1 MAVTKLGKLQIIDE
15 ISRVTGLLTNPTW
28 GSTYSVGDVLVGEKY
43 IYVMHMNFNY
53 VSQYNKNPD
62 GTIGSRVRTNSWYS
76 YDSFLDYLSNNN
88 SSVPYAYAMYIEG
101 GEDYLIGWS
110 KSHSA
115 LFRWRIDKTTN
126 RPVER
131 TQYNVA
137 SRVMSP
143 YGRGGWDG
151 DRYVYFYNPG
161 DLTIYRWDILNK
173 TTSMVSIVKITNSM
187 SLSSSWTGSGMLVDA
202 ARGEVYWGSGG
213 DVANGF
219 LGAWSLAT
227 GQPLA
232 GTPRNPLKGADL
244 TSLGI
249 SLLSGEAGNIT
260 LTAIHRNIAY
270 YFHSYSSTIV
280 QLRLGWIEKYP
291 ANIKVVT
298 PNISLV
304 TGEEVTVSWDAA
316 AYYENILEA
325 STILYQLQVKYDTTW
340 ITVVTDIIETE
351 YTYNLPNDVKHTT
364 SLVYRVLVRSEG
376 YGESY
381 NTYDTNVVSPVRSLY
396 RHLFF
401 VSVDDK
407 VYTFT
412 NGDWLE
418 IIYDEEVTRDIF
430 LQQGLTDLDIIPS
443 DKWDELGDNVSIIS
457 YVNEE
462 KKPMIDVTT
471 QEAYE
476 PIYLLNEKL
485 SISNPI
491 VRSYAV
497 GKSPMTL
504 NRYAVPKRQLI
515 FPTGDIK
522 LYSPTIPEAV
532 VGFNLTAN
540 ESAGT
545 MMRIMFSIDE
555 GVTYLSWDGTQW
567 NSYTDIVDD
576 EESEDL
582 MQQHGMTIDVLNALT
597 KDQLGE
603 IFGYEP
609 RNRIVR
615 FVYLYE
621 MNHVNDDLQSGELKI
636 SLDMHGSWRQAK
648 EADFTYGYPTNTELH
663 VQLFTSG
670 SYKINGLLYGDTEVI
685 V

>member
-1 MAVTKLGKLQIIDE
+1 MAVTKLGKLQILGE
-15 ISRVTGLLTNPTW
+15 LSRVTGVPANPTW
-28 GSTYSVGDVLVGEKY
+28 GNNYSFADILVGEKHV
-43 IYVMHMNFNY
+43 YVMHMNFNY

-62 GTIGSRVRTNSWYS
+62 GTLGARIRSVSWHAQ
-76 YDSFLDYLSNNN
+76 DSFFTYLSVAN
-88 SSVPYAYAMYIEG
+88 SSTPYGYAMYIEN
-101 GEDYLIGWS
+101 GEDYIVGWS
-110 KSHSA
+110 SSHSA
-115 LFRWRIDKTTN
+115 LFRWRIDKNTN

-137 SRVMSP
+137 SVSMTSH
-143 YGRGGWDG
+143 GRGGWDG
-151 DRYVYFYNPG
+151 GRYVYFFNRNDRY
-161 DLTIYRWDILNK
+161 IYRWDLLNK
-173 TTSMVSIVKITNSM
+173 TAAMVRIVQLTTDM
-187 SLSSSWTGSGMLVDA
+187 SLTSSWTGSGMLVDVP
-202 ARGEVYWGSGG
+202 RGEVYWGTGG
-213 DVANGF
+213 NQSDGF
-219 LGAWSLAT
+219 LGAWSLTT

-232 GTPRNPLKGADL
+232 GTPRNPLRSPDL
-244 TSLGI
+244 TAIGVSP
-249 SLLSGEAGNIT
+249 LSGEAGNIT

-270 YFHSYSSTIV
+270 YFYSYGSTLV
-280 QLRLGWIEKYP
+280 QLKLGWIKKYP
-291 ANIKVVT
+291 ENIKVVT
-298 PNISLV
+298 PNISVV
-304 TGEEVTVSWDAA
+304 TGEEVTVSWDSAE
-316 AYYENILEA
+316 YYEDYGIT
-325 STILYQLQVKYDTTW
+325 SPFLYQLQVRYDSEW
-340 ITVVTDIIETE
+340 KTVVTDIEETE
-351 YTYNLPNDVKHTT
+351 YTYNLPIDVDHTT
-364 SLVYRVLVRSEG
+364 SMVYRVLVKAEG
-376 YGESY
+376 YTELY
-381 NTYDTNVVSPVRSLY
+381 NIYDSDALSPAQSLY

-401 VSVDDK
+401 VKANDK
-407 VYTFT
+407 VYTFD
-412 NGDWLE
+412 NGNWSE
-418 IIYDEEVTRDIF
+418 ILDVTKEVF
-430 LQQGLTDLDIIPS
+430 LKRGLVELDSIPS
-443 DKWDELGDNVSIIS
+443 SKWDELGDNVSIVS

-462 KKPMIDVTT
+462 KKPIIDVTT
-471 QEAYE
+471 QQAYE

-485 SISNPI
+485 SISDPI
-491 VRSYAV
+491 VRSYV
-497 GKSPMTL
+497 IGKSPVTL
-504 NRYAVPKRQLI
+504 HRYAVPKRQLI

-540 ESAGT
+540 EPVGT

-582 MQQHGMTIDVLNALT
+582 MQQHGMTIDTLNALT

-621 MNHVNDDLQSGELKI
+621 MNHVDDDLQSGELKI
-636 SLDMHGSWRQAK
+636 SMDMHGSWRQAK